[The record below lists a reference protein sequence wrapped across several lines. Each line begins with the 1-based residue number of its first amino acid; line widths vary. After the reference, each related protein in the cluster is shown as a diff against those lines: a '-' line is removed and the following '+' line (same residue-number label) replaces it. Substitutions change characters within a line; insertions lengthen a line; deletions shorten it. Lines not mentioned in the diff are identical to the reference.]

1 MKNRHRVSQVV
12 SKLTRA
18 AGARC
23 EADEVLGP
31 MILPS
36 CGGLKPMT
44 DGRSLRRSV
53 KRNDSTRRLSLPI
66 KRGCRCVSVPAGA
79 GHYRAVSALGCE
91 SSALVTDEPGT

>member
-12 SKLTRA
+12 SKLTCSRA

-44 DGRSLRRSV
+44 DVARYGALSSGT
-53 KRNDSTRRLSLPI
+53 TR
-66 KRGCRCVSVPAGA
+66 
-79 GHYRAVSALGCE
+79 
-91 SSALVTDEPGT
+91 LVAFHFLLNADVVA